1 MNLFDTITTQLAGP
15 VGYVG
20 VLALLIACGMGVPVP
35 EDIILISGGYIA
47 HAGGQRPY
55 FMMAVGLVGI
65 LGGDSVIYWLG
76 RHFGL
81 PFAERSFLRRYL
93 TRDRLDWVRTQF
105 KRHGEKMIM
114 GARFLP
120 GIRAVTFFTAGTTRV
135 RYDHFVFF
143 DGVAALVSAP
153 LWVFLGYRFGAQVV
167 EWAKKFEHGMA
178 AIAVILLAVLI
189 TKAISAR
196 RKAAAGEPR
205 GDPAPGS
212 AE

>member
-1 MNLFDTITTQLAGP
+1 MNLFDTLTTQLAGP
-15 VGYVG
+15 IGYFG
-20 VLALLIACGMGVPVP
+20 VLTLLIACGMGVPVP

-55 FMMAVGLVGI
+55 LMMAVGLVGI

-93 TRDRLDWVRTQF
+93 TRDRLEWVREHF
-105 KRHGEKMIM
+105 RRHGEKMIM

-120 GIRAVTFFTAGTTRV
+120 GVRAVTFFTAGTTRV
-135 RYDHFVFF
+135 PYNHFLFF
-143 DGVAALVSAP
+143 DGLAALVSAP

-167 EWAKKFEHGMA
+167 EWARKFEHSVAG
-178 AIAVILLAVLI
+178 IAVIVLLLLILRVL
-189 TKAISAR
+189 SEL
-196 RKAAAGEPR
+196 RKAAGE
-205 GDPAPGS
+205 AAQAASSGS
-212 AE
+212 PE